1 MNVKGNYIN
10 GQWVVSSSGKQRKV
24 INPATGREIAVI
36 CDSSI
41 EDVRKAITAAKNS
54 FYVTRGWRDM
64 CPQERADTMFRIAN
78 EINNCR
84 EEIAIMDCRNNG
96 KPLREA
102 ECDIEDAIQCFRYY
116 AGLITKPSGD
126 VYNVNKGFGDMHSY
140 TIHEP
145 IGVCAQITPWNY
157 PFLMATWKIAP
168 ALAAGNSIIFKPSSV
183 TPLSSIMLF
192 EIFDKLKLP
201 KGTVNLI
208 LGSGG
213 VAGQEMAESMDV
225 DMVSFTGST
234 AVGQTIA
241 NAAVGNLKRT
251 GLELGGKSPNIIFE
265 DADFEGAVEWSMIG
279 IFFNQGEVCS
289 AGSRILI
296 QKSIKDQFI
305 KRLAE
310 RANALTIG
318 DPLKNPDMGPLVS
331 EEHMNTVLD
340 YIELGKSEGATCV
353 CGGERYMEGEC
364 SEGYYVRPTIFDDCT
379 SDMRIVKEEIFGP
392 VVTIQT
398 FETEEQAIAMANDTP
413 YGLAGAVFTADGS
426 RALRVIKEI
435 RAGITWIN
443 CYNPTFNEAPW
454 GGYKMSGIGRELG
467 VHGFEEYQE
476 IKQININLN
485 QGRLGWYR
493 EAE

>member
-10 GQWVVSSSGKQRKV
+10 GQWVTASSCRERAV
-24 INPATGREIAVI
+24 INPASGQIIA
-36 CDSSI
+36 SI
-41 EDVRKAITAAKNS
+41 TESTAEDTIAAINAAKKS
-54 FYVTRGWRDM
+54 FYETREWRDL
-64 CPQERADTMFRIAN
+64 CPQERADTMLKIADG
-78 EINNCR
+78 ICARR
-84 EEIAIMDCRNNG
+84 EEIARLDSINNG

-102 ECDIEDAIQCFRYY
+102 ECDVDDAIHCFRYY
-116 AGLITKPSGD
+116 AGLINKPSGG
-126 VYNVNKGFGDMHSY
+126 VYQVNKGFGEMHSY
-140 TIHEP
+140 TVHEP

-157 PFLMATWKIAP
+157 PFLMAAWKLAP

-183 TPLSSIMLF
+183 TPLSSMVLF
-192 EIFDKLKLP
+192 EIFDELNLP
-201 KGTVNLI
+201 RGAVNLI

-213 VAGQEMAESMDV
+213 IAGQTLAESLDV

-234 AVGQTIA
+234 SVGQTIA
-241 NAAVGNLKRT
+241 QAAIGNLKRT
-251 GLELGGKSPNIIFE
+251 GLELGGKSPNVIFS
-265 DADFEGAVEWSMIG
+265 DADFEGAVEWAMIG

-289 AGSRILI
+289 AGSRII
-296 QKSIKDQFI
+296 IEKSIKDQFV

-310 RANALTIG
+310 RANAITIG
-318 DPLKNPDMGPLVS
+318 NPLENPDMGPLVS

-340 YIELGKSEGATCV
+340 YIAIGKSEGAVCA
-353 CGGERYMEGEC
+353 CGGERYTEGDC
-364 SEGYYVRPTIFDDCT
+364 AKGFYVQPTIFDHCT
-379 SDMRIVKEEIFGP
+379 SEMRIVKEEIFGP

-398 FETEEQAIAMANDTP
+398 FETEAEAIALANDTP
-413 YGLAGAVFTADGS
+413 YGLAGAVFTADGA

-476 IKQININLN
+476 IKQININLSP
-485 QGRLGWYR
+485 GKLGWYS
-493 EAE
+493 EKE